1 MPSYKIMFLF
11 NLYRL
16 FVHMSVYPFHKY
28 FSQFKKTSHI
38 LSTLDLTI
46 KHLYYI
52 IFNNT
57 IVFVYII
64 TKMASLHMQHAH
76 LQKTAT
82 FDVICLT
89 IYTSPPPPP
98 PQPHGDVFT
107 SIISNNMSK
116 YATLFFIY

>member
-1 MPSYKIMFLF
+1 M
-11 NLYRL
+11 
-16 FVHMSVYPFHKY
+16 
-28 FSQFKKTSHI
+28 
-38 LSTLDLTI
+38 
-46 KHLYYI
+46 

-89 IYTSPPPPP
+89 IYTSCAPPP
-98 PQPHGDVFT
+98 
-107 SIISNNMSK
+107 M
-116 YATLFFIY
+116 A

>member
-1 MPSYKIMFLF
+1 M
-11 NLYRL
+11 
-16 FVHMSVYPFHKY
+16 
-28 FSQFKKTSHI
+28 
-38 LSTLDLTI
+38 
-46 KHLYYI
+46 

-89 IYTSPPPPP
+89 IYTSCAPPPL
-98 PQPHGDVFT
+98 HGVNMPLTSLFT
-107 SIISNNMSK
+107 EEVHTCLVAFRSSFDAVELGYIKLNQRE
-116 YATLFFIY
+116 